1 MFVCVIPSPSLLS
14 SVPPVSFRREVTAL
28 SVMSVCFHIDRPFC
42 QKQDLDACFRWGK
55 RGIQMARRK
64 SEEGEGKNT
73 HNRAAGGNAEAK
85 DNFMQRGKDFFFPLI
100 EWEDLKCMCHLE
112 HAVEALLLH
121 WFWLRRL
128 WRCRSS
134 GHTGCFSPCLRLQ
147 QQQILLI
154 EARIRGF
161 PKARTH
167 TRCQQLCRS
176 SETVQKS
183 TACSHVALEL
193 IVTVCDKEIL
203 FVL

>member
-85 DNFMQRGKDFFFPLI
+85 DNFMQRGKDFFSPWLSEKIWNACVTLSIQWKLYCCTGFGSGG
-100 EWEDLKCMCHLE
+100 CGGAG
-112 HAVEALLLH
+112 AVV
-121 WFWLRRL
+121 
-128 WRCRSS
+128 
-134 GHTGCFSPCLRLQ
+134 TGCFSPCLRLQ
-147 QQQILLI
+147 QRQILLI

-183 TACSHVALEL
+183 TACSHMALEL